1 MKMRNVGM
9 LLAAGAL
16 ALLPLQAA
24 AADKV
29 ADSTIKGEILD
40 MGCYLTHEGQGA
52 DHAGCAVKCVKEGGQ
67 PMGLKGT
74 DGKVYVLLADHGD
87 SSAFTKAKDLAGKNV
102 EITGAVAAKDGINA
116 ITVHGVKAL

>member
-16 ALLPLQAA
+16 ALLPFQAA
-24 AADKV
+24 AADKP
-29 ADSTIKGEILD
+29 ADSTVKGEVLD
-40 MGCYLTHEGQGA
+40 MGCYLTHDGQGK

-87 SSAFTKAKDLAGKNV
+87 SSAYTKTKDLAGKSV
-102 EITGAVAAKDGINA
+102 EITGQVASRDGINA